1 MPLFTAQIKIDSNT
15 LKMTSVQLLR
25 RVRIRPR
32 NAIAKVSSAD
42 SHLTEQAFIEN

>member
-1 MPLFTAQIKIDSNT
+1 MPLITAQTKIDSNT
-15 LKMTSVQLLR
+15 HKMTSVQLLR

-42 SHLTEQAFIEN
+42 SHLT